1 MYISAI
7 SPKIYIFAVITSRSA
22 MGIKKWIMKIC
33 RVRYV
38 VIVCLILLFL
48 WWGSNAVYRYWS
60 QPLSTDI
67 SYKYGEFEQ
76 GIQFPLITLCNA
88 NIFVNNPMIKDCHD
102 GSWNFITTL
111 VTCMKRNE
119 TSHMQNFH
127 PEIGNIVKMVRIW
140 TGAGYTNLDHGAI
153 WTKVFHQ
160 KGPCFTFDIS
170 KVDKFKYVSLKPGE
184 RPGIEFII
192 SKDNPW
198 KDVGLMLHTRFDLPD
213 GFGLNGFIV
222 LSLDE
227 IHKVHKVEFRKQIS
241 KKESTRKAPCVKHE
255 YLTCLSI
262 EDNRV
267 ILERFH
273 CRIPILYSGPHLENS
288 SPKEAAN
295 CNYDVTLEALDF
307 ISRKESNC
315 SNSQTCDNVR
325 FTTKLKVQETWVE
338 NKDLIYVVLENPE
351 VAYHHSYVSYDLIS
365 LIGEVGG
372 ILGITLGASALTLF
386 EFLFK
391 CFKRYNEGRMT
402 CDACP
407 P

>member
-1 MYISAI
+1 MEFKEI
-7 SPKIYIFAVITSRSA
+7 
-22 MGIKKWIMKIC
+22 IKKLCQVKYA
-33 RVRYV
+33 VLF
-38 VIVCLILLFL
+38 CLILLFV
-48 WWGSNAVYRYWS
+48 WWGSNAVFRYWS

-67 SYKYGEFEQ
+67 SYKYGENDQ
-76 GIQFPLITLCNA
+76 GIQFPLITLCNW
-88 NIFVNNPMIKDCHD
+88 NIFANDPIIKECHD
-102 GSWNFITTL
+102 GSWNYITTL
-111 VTCMKRNE
+111 ISCMKRNK

-127 PEIGNIVKMVRIW
+127 PEIGNIVKMVQIW
-140 TGAGYTNLDHGAI
+140 TGAGYTNLDHGAF

-184 RPGIEFII
+184 RPGIEFILA
-192 SKDNPW
+192 KDNPW
-198 KDVGLMLHTRFDLPD
+198 KDLGIMLHTRFDLPD
-213 GFGLNGFIV
+213 AFGLSGFIV

-227 IHKVHKVEFRKQIS
+227 IHKVHKVEFRKKIS

-255 YLTCLSI
+255 YLTCLSM
-262 EDNRV
+262 EDDRV

-288 SPKEAAN
+288 PKEAAN
-295 CNYDVTLEALDF
+295 CNHNVTLEALDF

-315 SNSQTCDNVR
+315 SNSQTCDNVK

-338 NKDLIYVVLENPE
+338 NEDLIYVVLENPE
-351 VAYHHSYVSYDLIS
+351 VSYHHSYVSYDLNS

-391 CFKRYNEGRMT
+391 CFKRYM
-402 CDACP
+402 
-407 P
+407 